1 MPATQLQKEELIEV
15 YIATFNR
22 APDVDG
28 FNYWLSNITDKGW
41 TIQDVAKSMFD
52 SPEVSKYYPSN
63 LSNGDFVDKIY
74 NNVLNRNSDADGKVY
89 WVKQMDNETITKDE
103 MLLAIINGAKADT
116 GSSTDKQ
123 TLENKK
129 DVGEYFTITH
139 EFNDINLAKSTMQ
152 IVTSEISTV
161 RAAKDM
167 QDIVKLSEDEKNI
180 ITQGSNGNDIITTTS
195 DGNFIYSYDG
205 DDMITTL
212 NGNNYVSSGLGVDS
226 VYTGTGDDIIYTSD
240 DNDTV
245 YADAGNDLIY
255 GENGNDSLH
264 GENGD
269 DTIYG
274 GDGNDYLYGDIG
286 NDIIIAND
294 GDDYIY
300 GGSGDD
306 HIYANDGDDFI
317 STGSGE
323 NFVDAGAGADH
334 INGGNSIDI
343 IYGGSGN
350 DIIYGDS
357 GSDILD
363 GLTGDDVIYAG
374 SDNDTVNGNDGDDK
388 LYGSDGADKI
398 DGELGN
404 DFISGGLGADTLIGG
419 EGVDTFSIKSNE
431 SNLTNMDYII
441 DFRYSTDRMILEN
454 KGNEVIY
461 ANKADIS
468 SANDL
473 TSAVN
478 LVASGDG
485 STNAIVKWFVYGD
498 YTYIVEDINLD
509 ATFNNDTDIV
519 VKLQGVLDLEGLNN
533 STLSFEN

>member
-22 APDVDG
+22 APDADG
-28 FNYWLSNITDKGW
+28 FKYWLSNITEHGW
-41 TIQDVAKSMFD
+41 SIQDIAKSMF
-52 SPEVSKYYPSN
+52 ESKEISESYPSN
-63 LSNGDFVDKIY
+63 LSNEAFVDKVY
-74 NNVLNRNSDADGKVY
+74 NNVLNRNSDADGKIY
-89 WVKQMDNETITKDE
+89 WVKQMDNGSITKDG
-103 MLLAIINGAKADT
+103 MVLAIINGAKADT
-116 GSSTDKQ
+116 GSLIDKQ
-123 TLENKK
+123 TLQNKK
-129 DVGEYFTITH
+129 DVGSYFTITN

-152 IVTSEISTV
+152 VVTSDIATV
-161 RAAKDM
+161 LTAKDM

-180 ITQGSNGNDIITTTS
+180 IVQGTNSNDIITTTTDANS
-195 DGNFIYSYDG
+195 IYSYDG

-212 NGNNYVSSGLGVDS
+212 NGDNYVSSGGGVDS
-226 VYTGTGDDIIYTSD
+226 VYTGTGNDKIYTSSG
-240 DNDTV
+240 NDTV
-245 YADAGNDLIY
+245 YSDAGNDLIY
-255 GENGNDSLH
+255 GGDGNDSLH

-274 GDGNDYLYGDIG
+274 GEGNDYLYGDVG
-286 NDIIIAND
+286 NDRIIANA
-294 GDDYIY
+294 GNDYIY
-300 GGSGDD
+300 GGSGND

-323 NFVDAGAGADH
+323 NFVDAGAGDDH

-350 DIIYGDS
+350 DTIYGEA

-374 SDNDTVNGNDGDDK
+374 SDNDTVNGNDGNDK
-388 LYGSDGADKI
+388 LYGSSGTDKI

-404 DFISGGLGADTLIGG
+404 DFISGGTGADTLTGG

-431 SNLTNMDYII
+431 SNLSGMDYIT
-441 DFRYSTDRMILEN
+441 DFRYSTDRIILTN
-454 KGNEVIY
+454 KGNEVIQPT
-461 ANKADIS
+461 KADIS
-468 SANDL
+468 GSTDLASATNI
-473 TSAVN
+473 
-478 LVASGDG
+478 VASGDG
-485 STNAIVKWFVYGD
+485 STNAIVKWFIYGD
-498 YTYIVEDINLD
+498 NTYIVEDINLD
-509 ATFNNDTDIV
+509 ATFNNSTDTI